1 MNFNSSSILYYFVC
15 KKNVTIIKNECFF
28 ARNWQKKTQLIKSSL
43 LSFQPKFFFL
53 QFSWS
58 FLYIEKIMD
67 AGDNKN
73 RHVLYVI
80 SYAEVSKILVDKY
93 LSLQDSDLSSP
104 VNSSCQ
110 IYTLEVSAE

>member
-1 MNFNSSSILYYFVC
+1 
-15 KKNVTIIKNECFF
+15 
-28 ARNWQKKTQLIKSSL
+28 
-43 LSFQPKFFFL
+43 
-53 QFSWS
+53 
-58 FLYIEKIMD
+58 MD

-93 LSLQDSDLSSP
+93 LSLQDGDLSSP

>member
-1 MNFNSSSILYYFVC
+1 MNVFLLEIG
-15 KKNVTIIKNECFF
+15 
-28 ARNWQKKTQLIKSSL
+28 KKTQWLKSSL

-58 FLYIEKIMD
+58 FLHTEKIMD

-80 SYAEVSKILVDKY
+80 SYAELSKILVDKY
-93 LSLQDSDLSSP
+93 LSLQDGDLSSP

-110 IYTLEVSAE
+110 IYTLEVQQNRIVNHVSFS